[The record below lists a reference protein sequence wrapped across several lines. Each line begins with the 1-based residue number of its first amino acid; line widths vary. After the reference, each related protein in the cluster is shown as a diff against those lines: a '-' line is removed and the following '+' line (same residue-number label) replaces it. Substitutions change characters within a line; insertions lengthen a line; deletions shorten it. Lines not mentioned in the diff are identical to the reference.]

1 MAGNS
6 QPFPGVILDVFVIMP
21 NHVHGIIHIDKYDG
35 QSGVGAT
42 HESPLPLATHPPRPC
57 GPKPQSIR
65 AIIGSFKSA
74 ATKRI
79 HAINGMSDI
88 PIWQRNYYEHIIRDE
103 RDYQNI
109 LDYIETNPVNWEK
122 DEVYTDL

>member
-1 MAGNS
+1 
-6 QPFPGVILDVFVIMP
+6 
-21 NHVHGIIHIDKYDG
+21 
-35 QSGVGAT
+35 
-42 HESPLPLATHPPRPC
+42 
-57 GPKPQSIR
+57 
-65 AIIGSFKSA
+65 
-74 ATKRI
+74 
-79 HAINGMSDI
+79 MSDI